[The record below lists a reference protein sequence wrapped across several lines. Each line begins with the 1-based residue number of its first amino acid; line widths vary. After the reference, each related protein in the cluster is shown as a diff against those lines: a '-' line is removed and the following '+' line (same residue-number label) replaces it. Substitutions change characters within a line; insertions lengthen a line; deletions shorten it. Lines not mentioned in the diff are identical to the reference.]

1 MKDTIY
7 FKKWGKNKVAFIMG
21 GAVYEEHAV
30 KDVNEKTLEEI
41 KEYLVTVYAINP
53 EDELVEIQ

>member
-21 GAVYEEHAV
+21 GDVYEEHAV

-41 KEYLVTVYAINP
+41 KE
-53 EDELVEIQ
+53 